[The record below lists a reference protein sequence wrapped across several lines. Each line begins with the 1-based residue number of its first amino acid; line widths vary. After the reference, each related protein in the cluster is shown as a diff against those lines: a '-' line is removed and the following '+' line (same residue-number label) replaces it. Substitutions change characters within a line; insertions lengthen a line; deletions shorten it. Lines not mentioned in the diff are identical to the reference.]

1 MKRIIIFIAFMAFT
15 LVSCNDDIE
24 RHEPTPPI
32 NQTDSTT
39 TPTPTPASSEIKVG
53 ICWSGMSSTGVTYYT
68 KCLGDCGAKMVR
80 FGRYCW
86 TEEEAKTFVSQVD
99 AIISPGSTI
108 GDAKTANGDPHNRS
122 VSDDNIIKAA
132 IAAGKPV
139 LGICY
144 GHQRLNQCLGGNMS
158 QVSVL
163 APTSTVLHKYTVNG
177 ENVGVNSEIHNIT
190 IDPNSILYSLLG
202 STTIMVNSSH
212 EYALNK
218 ISSKVWVTARADDGI
233 VEAIEGK
240 DGLRVMGVQ
249 FHPET
254 LYGKL
259 GLFKFLKIFD
269 WFVDQAK
276 QARTEREN
284 SSSGGGE

>member
-1 MKRIIIFIAFMAFT
+1 MKKIFLFVAFLTFT
-15 LVSCNDDIE
+15 LVSCNPDLD
-24 RHEPTPPI
+24 PSNPVNPSPSDTSSVTPG
-32 NQTDSTT
+32 
-39 TPTPTPASSEIKVG
+39 PTPADNTIKVG

-99 AIISPGSTI
+99 AIISPGSTS

-163 APTSTVLHKYTVNG
+163 APNSTVLHKYTVNG

-218 ISSKVWVTARADDGI
+218 ISSKVWVTAKADDGI

-276 QARTEREN
+276 QAKKERES